1 MKKILIIFHL
11 CFVCSWLCI
20 DLGRPFLGE
29 YFTIRSRL
37 LLYEYVLAIPSP
49 QVTTDQR
56 ILREQASEELSSEVR
71 SQLSQEY
78 LALVNYANR
87 PVWQKMGDGIL
98 FLWTKVPFLESFWI
112 ISSLLLGIALLKG
125 KPNAAHAAWFLPCLI
140 LTQLWLFPPKIPN
153 QTETLFPTESWLL
166 SHYSQKTLP
175 SSFAGQHQ
183 VIQAAWEEFLLQE
196 WSAAP
201 SAAERERRLV
211 SGYLHFQTAQL
222 LHQKQESHSMGV
234 GWLTLGFISSLLIA
248 YFHQEN
254 NRKQPIPA
262 V

>member
-1 MKKILIIFHL
+1 MKKILVIFHL

-20 DLGRPFLGE
+20 YLGRAFLGE
-29 YFTIRSRL
+29 YFTIHSRL
-37 LLYEYVLAIPSP
+37 LLYEYVLAIPTP

-56 ILREQASEELSSEVR
+56 ILREQASAELSSQVR
-71 SQLSQEY
+71 SQFTSEY
-78 LALVNYANR
+78 LALLHYANR
-87 PVWQKMGDGIL
+87 PVWQKMGEGIF
-98 FLWTKVPFLESFWI
+98 FLSTKVPFIESLWI
-112 ISSLLLGIALLKG
+112 LSSLVLGIALLKE
-125 KPNAAHAAWFLPCLI
+125 KPNAAYAAWFLPCLI
-140 LTQLWLFPPKIPN
+140 LTQLWLFPPKTPHR
-153 QTETLFPTESWLL
+153 TEASLPTESWLL

-183 VIQAAWEEFLLQE
+183 VIQAAWEDFLLQE

-201 SAAERERRLV
+201 SSAERQRRLV

-222 LHQKQESHSMGV
+222 LDQKQESQSMGV
-234 GWLTLGFISSLLIA
+234 GWLTCGFISSLLIA

-254 NRKQPIPA
+254 RRKQPIPT